1 LSNAQRLPS
10 VDLRAGRSLSGWRRI
25 PVVPGLVL
33 IALSSGC
40 SQPVPTSIPEPVTL
54 RIGVA
59 VPKTN
64 EASTGV
70 KSFVGNLLSEQLVG
84 MGWNGRPVERLA
96 SGGWSEDGLVLTLTL
111 RKNLQFHD
119 GTPLDVSF
127 VRANLEQFLA
137 KSVLKYQTIVSVAT
151 RGDDQ
156 VTITL
161 SRPDALLFADLSNFL
176 LSHPTNPSIGMGPY
190 RLLEGTPVRLA
201 AFDNY
206 YGGRPPIDFVEVH
219 EFEEQ
224 RSSWA
229 AMMRGEIDAVH
240 EISPGAVD
248 FVQADG
254 QTAVATFPFTRP
266 YFISLFFN
274 TNHPVLKEPKVRQ
287 ALSYSIDRKSIIKL
301 GLNGQ
306 GIEAEGPVWPFHW
319 AYSSAPRT
327 YVRNLEAARL
337 GLEAA
342 GLRMQTQETT
352 GRMPSRLRFKC
363 LTLARYE
370 RMALTLQK
378 QLSEVGVDLEV
389 KILSGTEL
397 VARMQA
403 GDFESV
409 LMERTS
415 GRSLV
420 WTYFFFHSKAMSLG
434 YKSAD
439 AVLDNLRRAPTDAD
453 VRNAVSDFQQIMHD
467 DPPAI
472 FIAWPQVARVVST
485 RFVVPQEEKNRDVLS
500 SLSQWKPARPG
511 Q

>member
-1 LSNAQRLPS
+1 LPNAQRPPS
-10 VDLRAGRSLSGWRRI
+10 IDLRAGRSLSGWRRV
-25 PVVPGLVL
+25 PVVLGLVL
-33 IALSSGC
+33 TAWSSGC
-40 SQPVPTSIPEPVTL
+40 SQPVTTSVPDPVTL
-54 RIGVA
+54 RIGIA
-59 VPKTN
+59 VPRTN

-70 KSFVGNLLSEQLVG
+70 KNFVGNLLLEQLVG
-84 MGWNGRPVERLA
+84 LGWDGRPVSRLV
-96 SGGWSEDGLVLTLTL
+96 SGAWSEDGLVLTLTL
-111 RKNLQFHD
+111 SKNLQFHD
-119 GTPLDVSF
+119 GTPVDVSF
-127 VRANLEQFLA
+127 VRAQLEQFLA
-137 KSVLKYQTIVSVAT
+137 KSALNYKSIVSVDTAGED
-151 RGDDQ
+151 RL
-156 VTITL
+156 TITL

-176 LSHPTNPSIGMGPY
+176 LSHPTNPSIGMGPF
-190 RLLEGTPVRLA
+190 RVLDGTTVRLA

-206 YGGRPPIDFVEVH
+206 YRGRPQIDFVEVH

-229 AMMRGEIDAVH
+229 ALMRGQIDAVH
-240 EISPGAVD
+240 EITPGAVD
-248 FVQADG
+248 FVQAEG

-274 TNHPVLKEPKVRQ
+274 TSHPVLKAPKVRR

-306 GIEAEGPVWPFHW
+306 GIEAEGPIWPFHW
-319 AYSSAPRT
+319 AYSTAPRT
-327 YVRNLEAARL
+327 YAHNLEAARL

-342 GLRMQTQETT
+342 GLRLKPQA
-352 GRMPSRLRFKC
+352 GAGHMPSRLRFRC
-363 LTLARYE
+363 LTVARYE
-370 RMALTLQK
+370 RIALTLQK
-378 QLSEVGVDLEV
+378 QLSEVGVDLD
-389 KILSGTEL
+389 IQMLSGRDL

-403 GDFESV
+403 GDFDSV

-420 WTYFFFHSKAMSLG
+420 WTYLFFHSSAMSLG
-434 YKSAD
+434 YESAD
-439 AVLDNLRRAPTDAD
+439 AVLDRLRHAPSDAD

-485 RFVVPQEEKNRDVLS
+485 RFVVADEKQRDVLG
-500 SLSQWKPARPG
+500 SLPQWKPARSG